1 MKKQLLIVSS
11 VLVLIILSSCSNYT
25 EEEKEYINTIEQRRE
40 VMDEWMRDNADS
52 PFNYK
57 GKIPFNGLNYFDV
70 DPNFVFESK
79 VTEYDEKVDIPIFGT
94 KGEER
99 AALRFGY
106 LSFNKDGK
114 DYKLNL
120 YANMGQ
126 DSSVYYSIWF
136 TDKTTAK
143 QSYGVGRYLSF
154 ELDPNK
160 DHIYTIDFNLAFNP
174 YCAYSADYSCAIPSQ
189 DDYLD
194 LAITAGEKIYHE

>member
-1 MKKQLLIVSS
+1 MKKKLILFSTS
-11 VLVLIILSSCSNYT
+11 LILFFFISCNNYT
-25 EEEKEYINTIEQRRE
+25 PEEKEYIKSVEEKRE
-40 VMDEWMRDNADS
+40 VIDEWMKDDPNS

-57 GKIPFNGLNYFDV
+57 GKIEFSGLNYFDV
-70 DPNFVFESK
+70 DPSFVFKSK
-79 VTEYDEKVDIPIFGT
+79 IIEYDEKVDVPVFGT

-106 LSFNKDGK
+106 LNFNKDGK
-114 DYKLNL
+114 EYKLNL

-143 QSYGVGRYLSF
+143 QTYGVGRYLSF

-174 YCAYSADYSCAIPSQ
+174 YCAYSADYSCAIPTQ

-194 LAITAGEKIYHE
+194 LKVTAGEKTYHD